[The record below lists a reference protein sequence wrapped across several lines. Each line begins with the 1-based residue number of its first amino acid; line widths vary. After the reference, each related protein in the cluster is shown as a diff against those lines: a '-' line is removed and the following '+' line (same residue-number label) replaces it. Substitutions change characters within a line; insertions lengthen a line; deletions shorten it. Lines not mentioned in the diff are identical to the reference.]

1 MPLPISL
8 PPPATDVSAVPAT
21 TDPSNGLLHR
31 TAVASS
37 DLLADVDARARA
49 VDGNASFDE
58 RASLRALAA
67 EGALDLGLPGS
78 AGTYADQARV
88 LADLAAVCMT
98 TAFSA
103 WAHRMTVE
111 YLVAHGGP
119 GLADLA
125 DEVRRACRPGST
137 ALAGTFRAAAGV
149 ADMPVRLDGGRA
161 QGFISWASNLYDDA
175 VVVTGVST
183 PVGHRLVAFD
193 LGSPNAEVRPVT
205 GLLALD
211 ASHSGAVTLDGV
223 PIAERRIL
231 ERGFEEF
238 IGAVRPTFLVLQS
251 AFALGLASASL
262 ASIGELHGMTTV
274 LRPQVDGARV
284 ELARLAG
291 HLDDATGQLDAADRP
306 DLVASLQLRL
316 GAAHLAVSAT
326 QLELAVRG
334 GAAYAANSPT
344 ARRVREALFLPVQ
357 SPTEVQ
363 LQWELQ
369 QIS

>member
-1 MPLPISL
+1 LPTFL
-8 PPPATDVSAVPAT
+8 PQPVTEVSAVPAA

-31 TAVASS
+31 AAVVSS
-37 DLLADVDARARA
+37 DLLDDVDAKTRD
-49 VDGNASFDE
+49 VDGDAGFDG
-58 RASLRALAA
+58 RTSLRSLAI

-78 AGTYADQARV
+78 AGTYSDQARV

-103 WAHRMTVE
+103 WAHRMTAE
-111 YLVAHGGP
+111 YLVVHGGTV
-119 GLADLA
+119 LADLA
-125 DEVRRACRPGST
+125 NEVRTARRPGST

-149 ADMPVRLDGGRA
+149 ADMPVRLESGRA
-161 QGFISWASNLYDDA
+161 DGFISWASNLYDDA
-175 VVVTGVST
+175 VVVTGVGGSG
-183 PVGHRLVAFD
+183 GHRLMAFD
-193 LGSPNAEVRPVT
+193 LGSPGAEVRPVT

-211 ASHSGAVTLDGV
+211 ASHSGSVGLDGLAV
-223 PIAERRIL
+223 DDGRIL
-231 ERGFEEF
+231 ERPFEEF
-238 IGAVRPTFLVLQS
+238 IAAVRPTFLVLQS

-262 ASIGELHGMTTV
+262 ASIGDLNGIAAVMQ
-274 LRPQVDGARV
+274 PQVDGARA

-291 HLDDATGQLDAADRP
+291 HLDQATHQLDDGGRP
-306 DLVASLQLRL
+306 SMRPSLQLRL
-316 GAAHLAVSAT
+316 DAAHLAVSAT

-334 GAAYAANSPT
+334 GGAYAATSST